1 VAVLLC
7 VAAVSSTFTCT
18 LKFVVKDCDPN
29 TGEPDDE
36 GYEDEY
42 VVSRLFCYCVLY
54 ISICKGIGNSAVSST
69 AANRIVARLYT

>member
-1 VAVLLC
+1 M
-7 VAAVSSTFTCT
+7 SSTFTCT

-42 VVSRLFCYCVLY
+42 VVSVVFIIPSYVVQFYFLILLRWHDGGQWCRQGTV
-54 ISICKGIGNSAVSST
+54 
-69 AANRIVARLYT
+69 AALAPLPRRTGQ

>member
-1 VAVLLC
+1 MTVLLC

-42 VVSRLFCYCVLY
+42 VVSRLFSDY
-54 ISICKGIGNSAVSST
+54 IPYIFI
-69 AANRIVARLYT
+69 